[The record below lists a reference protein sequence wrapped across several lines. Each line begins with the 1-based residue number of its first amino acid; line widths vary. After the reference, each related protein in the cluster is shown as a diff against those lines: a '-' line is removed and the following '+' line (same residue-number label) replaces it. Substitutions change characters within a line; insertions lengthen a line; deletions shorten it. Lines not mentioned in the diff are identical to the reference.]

1 MSNFCRLHAGGV
13 VRNGVAALLVG
24 PSGAGKSTLVMR
36 LVTDG
41 FSLLSDDEVWID
53 LESRLVHPTNRSV
66 LLKESA
72 WDLFP
77 DHRLKFVPSQEER
90 CRSWSQSAE
99 DLRAGDGTAATPVG

>member
-1 MSNFCRLHAGGV
+1 MTAYFRLHAGGV
-13 VRNGVAALLVG
+13 VRNGVAVLLVG

-53 LESRLVHPTNRSV
+53 LGSRLVHPTNRSV

-77 DHRLKFVPSQEER
+77 DHRLKFVQSEEKDAVR
-90 CRSWSQSAE
+90 
-99 DLRAGDGTAATPVG
+99 GG

>member
-1 MSNFCRLHAGGV
+1 MTVFYRLHAGGI

-24 PSGAGKSTLVMR
+24 PSGAGKSTLVLRM
-36 LVTDG
+36 VIEG

-53 LESRLVHPTNRSV
+53 PGSLLAHPSGRSL

-77 DHRLKFVPSQEER
+77 DHVRICTLPRNE
-90 CRSWSQSAE
+90 
-99 DLRAGDGTAATPVG
+99 AGFLGKATMGHRETRPPYD